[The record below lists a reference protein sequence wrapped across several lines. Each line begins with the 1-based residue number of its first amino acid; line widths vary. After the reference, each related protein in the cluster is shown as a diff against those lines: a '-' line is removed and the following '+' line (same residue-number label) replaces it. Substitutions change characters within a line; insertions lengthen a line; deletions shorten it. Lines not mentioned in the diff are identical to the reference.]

1 VYNAPMAGFEWD
13 DDKAKI
19 NERDHGISF
28 DEAKE
33 VFNDDFAIEEY
44 DETHTNEELR
54 FHIIGLSS
62 RRLLMV
68 VYAERE
74 GEVIRIISAWKAG
87 KKYRKA
93 YEENKQE
100 G

>member
-1 VYNAPMAGFEWD
+1 MVGFEWD
-13 DDKAKI
+13 DEKAKA
-19 NERDHGISF
+19 NERDHGVSF

-33 VFNDDFAIEEY
+33 VFDDDFAIDEY
-44 DETHTNEELR
+44 DDAHTDEEPR

-87 KKYRKA
+87 KKYREA

-100 G
+100 D